1 MKPSSFEYF
10 APTTLEEAVSLMKEH
25 VGEAKI
31 LAGGQSLV
39 PLLNMR
45 MARPSI
51 VIDLNR
57 ISDLDYIRESGG
69 TLAIGAMTRKRDV
82 ERSDLVRT
90 RQPLLHAATLLVAHP
105 QIRNRGT
112 VGGSLAHADPAAE
125 YPALAVA
132 LDAELRAIGPGGERV
147 IRAADF
153 YVTYLTTALDPAEV
167 LTEARLP
174 VLPRNT
180 GWSVGELSRRHG
192 DFAIAG
198 SVVTVSVGRRGR
210 ISGARIVLFGV
221 GPTPVRAREAEQ
233 LLEGEQPGE
242 DLFREASRKVTNEI
256 DEPMTDLH
264 GTSDYRRHL
273 AGVLTRRG
281 LAEAVRRA
289 GGSA

>member
-10 APTTLEEAVSLMKEH
+10 APTTVEEAVSLLKEH

-57 ISDLDYIRESGG
+57 IGELAYVREKGG
-69 TLAIGAMTRKRDV
+69 VLAIGAMTRKRDV
-82 ERSDLVRT
+82 ERSELVRT
-90 RQPLLHAATLLVAHP
+90 RQPVLHAATLLVAHP

-125 YPALAVA
+125 YPAVAVA

-167 LTEARLP
+167 LTEARFP
-174 VLPRNT
+174 TLPRNT
-180 GWSVGELSRRHG
+180 GWSVSELSRRHG

-198 SVVTVSVGRRGR
+198 TVVTVSTGRRGR
-210 ISGARIVLFGV
+210 LTGARIVLFGV

-233 LLEGEQPGE
+233 VLEGEPPGE
-242 DLFREASRKVTNEI
+242 ALYQEAARTVTSEI
-256 DEPMTDLH
+256 DEPTADLH

-281 LAEAVRRA
+281 LTEAVRRA
-289 GGSA
+289 SGSS